1 MPQSFGLP
9 PGSFWWWMLPLLV
22 PHAAGAHPCASCHP
36 KEVAGYARSGMAK
49 SLRRAADEPQS
60 AFQDT
65 ASGIRFTIRSG
76 RGGTFQ
82 RRELGGEAFNYPVS
96 YAIGSG
102 NHATGYLVAAGG
114 YLFQSPVCY
123 YTNRKEY
130 GLAPGYERLPDPDF
144 TRPVAEECVLCHSG
158 RALHVAGTV
167 NRYASPIFTEEAI
180 SCDRCHGPVEEH
192 LRRPVPGSIVN
203 PAKLPTAARDSV
215 CEQCHLAGV
224 TRVPNP
230 GKDLADFHPG
240 MRLEDAFTVYI
251 RSSSTAGGRPFKV
264 ISHAEQLAQSAC
276 ARNSQGKLWCG
287 SCHDPHPASPATS
300 QTYAAVCRSC
310 HAGQLLASHPP
321 GDDCMSC
328 HMPRRQAV
336 DGGHTV
342 FTDHRISRRP
352 GQPESDA
359 PPGEIVAWRDPD
371 PQFRERNLALAYVNT
386 GIAARA
392 PAQIVRG
399 YRMLTDVE
407 RSAPDD
413 LAVLKG
419 IGRAL
424 LLGKQPREALRAFQR
439 VLELTPDDAGAE
451 EDTGVA
457 YLESGDAESARSH
470 LERSLQLDPLRLS
483 AASALREVYRK
494 QGRNEKAAALANPL
508 ETALRDQAG
517 RK

>member
-1 MPQSFGLP
+1 
-9 PGSFWWWMLPLLV
+9 MLPLLL

-36 KEVAGYARSGMAK
+36 KEVAGYARSGMAR
-49 SLRRAADEPQS
+49 SLRRVADEAEGS
-60 AFQDT
+60 FQDAAAGT
-65 ASGIRFTIRSG
+65 RFTIRSG

-82 RRELGGEAFNYPVS
+82 RRERGGEAFDYPVA

-102 NHATGYLVAAGG
+102 NHAYGYLVAAGG

-123 YTNRKEY
+123 YTNRKAY

-158 RALHVAGTV
+158 GALHVAGSV
-167 NRYASPIFTEEAI
+167 NRYSQPIFTEEAI
-180 SCDRCHGPVEEH
+180 SCDRCHGPAEEH
-192 LRRPVPGSIVN
+192 LRHPVPGSIVN
-203 PAKLPTAARDSV
+203 PAKLPAAARDSV

-224 TRVPNP
+224 TRILNP
-230 GKDLADFHPG
+230 GKDFADFRPG
-240 MRLEDAFTVYI
+240 MRLEEIFTVYV
-251 RSSSTAGGRPFKV
+251 RGSSAAGGRPFKV

-287 SCHDPHPASPATS
+287 SCHDPHPATPDTS
-300 QTYAAVCRSC
+300 KSYAAVCQSC
-310 HAGQLLASHPP
+310 HARQLAAAHPS
-321 GDDCMSC
+321 GADCVSC
-328 HMPRRQAV
+328 HMPKRPAE

-352 GQPESDA
+352 GQAESDA
-359 PPGEIVAWRDPD
+359 PSDEIVAWRDPD
-371 PQFRERNLALAYVNT
+371 PQFRARNLALAHVNA
-386 GIAARA
+386 GIAARS

-399 YRMLTDVE
+399 YRMLTEVQQNAHDDVG
-407 RSAPDD
+407 
-413 LAVLKG
+413 VLKG

-457 YLESGDAESARSH
+457 YLESGDVERAASR
-470 LERSLQLDPLRLS
+470 LEHALQLDPLRLT
-483 AASALREVYRK
+483 AAAALREVYRK
-494 QGRNEKAAALANPL
+494 QGMDEKAAALANPL
-508 ETALRDQAG
+508 EAALSVKAG